1 MPSFAHNFD
10 SSVLI
15 YSLRSPNIMGCSLVF
30 FLLLPLAF
38 CFPLSSSKLDNL
50 SEGKSLSV
58 EKPEEV
64 LISPNG
70 VFTAGFHSVGDNAF
84 CFAIWF
90 STNSSLRTVVWMAN
104 RDHPVNGKRSK
115 LSLLKTGNL
124 ILTDADKLTVWATN
138 TVSLSPLQFS
148 LYNTGNLV
156 LHNME
161 GSTLWK
167 SFDFP
172 TDTLLPQQLFTINTK
187 LVSSRSQSNISSGF
201 YELFFDNDNLLRLR
215 YNGPE
220 MSSIYW
226 FDPWLSNWDAKRSTY
241 NNSRSAVLDPLGN
254 FTSSDELTFKSKD
267 YGAVLHRRLTLDYDG
282 NMRLYSWK
290 EVKQTWVVSWQAI
303 QKPCTIH
310 AACGVN
316 SLCSYVGSDRKCFC
330 LPGYKMKNRTDWAFG
345 CEPKLRLSCNKNDSD
360 FMLLPNIQF
369 YGYDYGYFA
378 NQTLEQCRDLCLK
391 ICGCNAFQYTYRWYS
406 GTADCY
412 PKTLLLNGYRSP
424 DFNGDFYLRLP
435 KSKNSSYAK
444 PLEEFKLNCSSKV
457 QYRY

>member
-1 MPSFAHNFD
+1 
-10 SSVLI
+10 
-15 YSLRSPNIMGCSLVF
+15 MGCSLVL

-38 CFPLSSSKLDNL
+38 CFPLPSSKLDNL

-90 STNSSLRTVVWMAN
+90 STNSSSRTVVWMAN

-138 TVSLSPLQFS
+138 TVSLSPLRLS
-148 LYNTGNLV
+148 LHNTGNLV

-172 TDTLLPQQLFTINTK
+172 TDTLLPQQLFTRNTK

-220 MSSIYW
+220 LSSIYW
-226 FDPWLSNWDAKRSTY
+226 FDPWLNNTGANRSIY
-241 NNSRSAVLDPLGN
+241 NSSRNAVLDSLGN
-254 FTSSDELTFKSKD
+254 FISSDEFTFKSTD
-267 YGAVLHRRLTLDYDG
+267 YGAKLHRRLTLDYDG

-290 EVKQTWVVSWQAI
+290 EETQTWVVSWQVI
-303 QKPCTIH
+303 QRPCTIH
-310 AACGVN
+310 AICGIN
-316 SLCSYVGSDRKCFC
+316 SLCNYVVDSGRKCSC
-330 LPGYKMKNRTDWAFG
+330 LPGYKMKNRTDWAYG
-345 CEPKLRLSCNKNDSD
+345 CEPEINLSYPCEKEYSD
-360 FMLLPNIQF
+360 FMLLPHVQF
-369 YGYDYGYFA
+369 YGYDDGFFSNYTFD
-378 NQTLEQCRDLCLK
+378 QCRNLCLQSCSCK
-391 ICGCNAFQYTYRWYS
+391 GFQYTYFWDHGY
-406 GTADCY
+406 AYCF

-424 DFNGDFYLRLP
+424 DYEGGIYLKVP
-435 KSKNSSYAK
+435 KSENSSIAR
-444 PLEEFKLNCSSKV
+444 PLEEFNLSCSNKV
-457 QYRY
+457 QYRWIVF